1 MNELKAIRR
10 INESRNWLFEN
21 INKIDSALI
30 QLTNRKRERTQI
42 SRLKNKY
49 GNIFTNEFLNSSK
62 LQKLKQEEISNL
74 NRPIANEEI
83 EIVIKRLPTKE
94 SKLLDS

>member
-1 MNELKAIRR
+1 MNEIEEIRR
-10 INESRNWLFEN
+10 INESKSWLFEN
-21 INKIDSALI
+21 INKIDSSLI

-42 SRLKNKY
+42 NRFKNKY
-49 GNIFTNEFLNSSK
+49 GNISTNEFLNSSK

-74 NRPIANEEI
+74 NRPIANEETETII
-83 EIVIKRLPTKE
+83 ERLPTKE

>member
-1 MNELKAIRR
+1 MNEIEEIRR
-10 INESRNWLFEN
+10 INESKSCLFEN
-21 INKIDSALI
+21 INKIDSSLI

-42 SRLKNKY
+42 NRFKNKY
-49 GNIFTNEFLNSSK
+49 GNISTNEFLNSSK

-74 NRPIANEEI
+74 NRPIANEETETII
-83 EIVIKRLPTKE
+83 ERLPTKE